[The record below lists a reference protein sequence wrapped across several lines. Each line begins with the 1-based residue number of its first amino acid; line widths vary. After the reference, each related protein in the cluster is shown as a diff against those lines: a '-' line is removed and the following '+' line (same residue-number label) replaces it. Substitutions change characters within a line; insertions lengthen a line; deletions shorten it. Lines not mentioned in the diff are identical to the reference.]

1 MYEISDTDSDD
12 SGKETKSAKIKKEKK
27 PPPVGGIPVLHAK
40 KAKVAKVRLFILTLC
55 FSSFTI
61 INRNLVHSSIKKLY
75 ISVGRC
81 LESLAL
87 ILKKSS

>member
-1 MYEISDTDSDD
+1 MIYLSIQNNSQAVYEISDTDSDD

-61 INRNLVHSSIKKLY
+61 FNRNLVHSSIKSFIFL
-75 ISVGRC
+75 
-81 LESLAL
+81 LEGA
-87 ILKKSS
+87 